1 MAQATTLRF
10 SKFLIL
16 VGDGATPVEDFAAPC
31 GLTSRGFNRT
41 AETNDTNVP
50 DCADEDAPSWLERD
64 VVSLSATL
72 SGSGVLAEESVDIW
86 DEWFESGAARNVRVT
101 TGEGSGLRTW
111 SGAARLTTFNISG
124 ERGSRVTA
132 EIEIVSDGPF
142 TRAS

>member
-1 MAQATTLRF
+1 MAQATTFRF

-16 VGDGATPVEDFAAPC
+16 VGDGSTPEDFAAPC

-41 AETNDTNVP
+41 KETNDTNVP

-64 VVSLSATL
+64 VVSLSAAL

-86 DEWFESGAARNVRVT
+86 DEWFESTASRNVRIT
-101 TGEGSGLRTW
+101 LGEGSSMRTW
-111 SGAARLTTFNISG
+111 QGAAHLSTFNIQG

-132 EIEIVSDGPF
+132 EIEIVSDGEF
-142 TRAS
+142 TRVS